1 MARESNIGDPAAMP
15 GSRPRAMEGAQL
27 ILKYKRSTI
36 AADGP
41 E

>member
-1 MARESNIGDPAAMP
+1 
-15 GSRPRAMEGAQL
+15 MEGAQL

-41 E
+41 AWLFGHDGAYP